1 LDGTGF
7 AAGMVAWEASFQGC
21 EGTWAETGIGEV
33 MLEVGWSVGVDSGV
47 SLGDCG
53 WWGLS

>member
-1 LDGTGF
+1 MDGTGF

-33 MLEVGWSVGVDSGV
+33 MLEVGWSVGVDSRG
-47 SLGDCG
+47 CFKKF
-53 WWGLS
+53 